1 MSYGGNHFVK
11 EECIAV
17 AGERNQVRKR
27 ITEKK
32 KKEKVSAFLRKNL
45 SQVSEAY
52 LRLSQTSMI
61 AHFCKN
67 NEWLLAVNYFRKKL
81 HV

>member
-1 MSYGGNHFVK
+1 MSEGGNHFVK

-32 KKEKVSAFLRKNL
+32 KIATGICFLKKKFVTGVRGIFKTQSNIYDSAFL
-45 SQVSEAY
+45 
-52 LRLSQTSMI
+52 
-61 AHFCKN
+61 
-67 NEWLLAVNYFRKKL
+67 
-81 HV
+81 

>member
-1 MSYGGNHFVK
+1 MSDGGNHLVK

-32 KKEKVSAFLRKNL
+32 RIATGICFLKKKIVTGVRGIFRTL
-45 SQVSEAY
+45 SNIYDS
-52 LRLSQTSMI
+52 T
-61 AHFCKN
+61 
-67 NEWLLAVNYFRKKL
+67 LL
-81 HV
+81 